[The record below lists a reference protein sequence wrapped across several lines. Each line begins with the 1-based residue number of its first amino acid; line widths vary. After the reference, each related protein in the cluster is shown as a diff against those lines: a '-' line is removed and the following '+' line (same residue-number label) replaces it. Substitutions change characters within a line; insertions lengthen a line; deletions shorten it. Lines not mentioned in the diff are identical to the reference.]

1 MCTEIAD
8 TGCICLF
15 GKVIVKIYLYERE
28 KRAPVILVLQLNIM
42 AIISA
47 FWMETLLSNTMSA
60 TPTKTAAASK

>member
-28 KRAPVILVLQLNIM
+28 KRAQVILVLQLNIM